1 MDREWLTER
10 ELLDWLAGRLAGL
23 KICQKCDNPAKDA
36 AVGLLRLRVPA
47 PDRGQLDPQHP
58 LSPLLPPV
66 PLQPGGDPGP
76 GRGQVQR
83 QVGLSRKG
91 RAR

>member
-47 PDRGQLDPQHP
+47 PDGANWTHNTPYHLCYHQCRSSREEILGQAA
-58 LSPLLPPV
+58 
-66 PLQPGGDPGP
+66 
-76 GRGQVQR
+76 
-83 QVGLSRKG
+83 
-91 RAR
+91 ARFNVKWD